1 MQRLIVAI
9 LASVL
14 LVACENKSGEK
25 YFEVSGIITNT
36 NAKYIY
42 LEKAPGNTGVPSAE
56 DSAKI
61 EPGGKFSLMAKPGE
75 SAVFNLRLDQNPY
88 PIASVINDT
97 DKVKLTIYL
106 NKENPQVADKY
117 EVQGSPASE
126 QMKDFMYAFGNRL
139 RTVYGYAMQVDSL
152 RKGGAADSI
161 LFPVLTK
168 NRELAEEIKQLTL
181 NSIAK
186 SGDPAL
192 SIFELGYY
200 QSTANQRPDFG
211 LQPLSNE
218 DVVGLITTTAQKF
231 PGHGATADIKRSL
244 EEQIKRAAEAS
255 WIGKEA
261 PDFELPDVNGTP
273 VKLSSLRGKYVLVDF
288 WASWCGPC
296 RAENPAVVK
305 AFDKFKGKNFTILGV
320 SLDRPGQKDE
330 WLKAIKEDK
339 LTWTQ
344 VSDLQFWQ
352 SPIVGLYHFDGIP
365 FNVLI
370 DPQGKV
376 IAEALRGA
384 QLEQKLDEVLQ

>member
-1 MQRLIVAI
+1 MQKLIVAI

-25 YFEVSGIITNT
+25 YFEVTGTITNT

-42 LEKAPGNTGVPSAE
+42 LEKAPANTGVPSAE

-61 EPGGKFSLMAKPGE
+61 EPGGKFSLIAKPGE
-75 SAVFNLRLDQNPY
+75 SAVFNLRLDQSPY
-88 PIASVINDT
+88 PIASVVNDT
-97 DKVKLTIYL
+97 DKVKLAIYL
-106 NKENPQVADKY
+106 NKEDPRVADKY
-117 EVQGSPASE
+117 DVQGSPASE
-126 QMKDFMYAFGNRL
+126 QLRDFMYAFGNRL
-139 RTVYGYAMQVDSL
+139 RTVFGYALQADSL
-152 RKGGAADSI
+152 QKGGAPDSI
-161 LFPVLTK
+161 LFPILTK
-168 NRELAEEIKQLTL
+168 NRELAEEIKELTL

-186 SGDPAL
+186 SSDPAL

-211 LQPLSNE
+211 LTPLSN
-218 DVVGLITTTAQKF
+218 DVVVGIVETTVKRF
-231 PGHGATADIKRSL
+231 PHHAATIDIKRTL

-296 RAENPAVVK
+296 RAENPAVVR

-330 WLKAIKEDK
+330 WLKAIKDDK
-339 LTWTQ
+339 LAWTQ

-352 SPIVGLYHFDGIP
+352 SPVVGLYHIDGIP

-384 QLEQKLDEVLQ
+384 QLEQKLGELMH